1 MYRVFRR
8 PTVCFTMDRPFVIFG
23 IICLCVSMLSIAC
36 HTETESRRGYFKVDP
51 ADRKIMIPVGLNDSL
66 SVDLVFDTGVP
77 LGYLSIDS
85 SFCAEHPLDTW
96 KGGPDVIAE
105 MVDVGWTYDKSS
117 CSVYLNPLELTV
129 CGDRMKYGYCVV
141 KNWKKI
147 MSNAANNGLF
157 NIPAN
162 DTTHVWE
169 LNFEHDYLEI
179 HPAAGFVL
187 PEECFLLPFAEGQ
200 RDSSLYVRIPLKV
213 TCADGDTLTIDR
225 TFLIDTGMPWDV
237 VLMHPAEELGF
248 FEEKEAVYT
257 GYGNGSYRRYTV
269 DAGMFGNFAM
279 DSLRIYTLDDPLMVG
294 TQYLI
299 GQNFLRRF
307 NVFFDMRNGW
317 LGLQPIR
324 NFRRVVNP
332 NHRRFHLLVRPDTDG
347 RFIVVKIA
355 DYAENRYKQA
365 GLREGDE
372 VVAVNG
378 YRYERGKG
386 LSDENA
392 AVIFKQDTKVFDI
405 VRDGKPLRI
414 TVTENPNEDQGD

>member
-1 MYRVFRR
+1 
-8 PTVCFTMDRPFVIFG
+8 
-23 IICLCVSMLSIAC
+23 MLSIAC
-36 HTETESRRGYFKVDP
+36 HTETASRRAYFKVDP
-51 ADRKIMIPVGLNDSL
+51 NDRKIIIPVGLDDSL
-66 SVDLVFDTGVP
+66 SVDLVFDTGTA
-77 LGYLSIDS
+77 LGFLSLDS
-85 SFCAEHPLDTW
+85 SFCAEYPFDAW
-96 KGGPDVIAE
+96 KGAPDVIAE
-105 MVDVGWTYDKSS
+105 AVDVGWTYDKSS
-117 CSVYLNPLELTV
+117 CSLYRNPLELTV
-129 CGDRMKYGYCVV
+129 CGDRMKYGYCLV
-141 KNWKKI
+141 KDWRKI
-147 MSNAANNGLF
+147 MHNITNNGLF

-179 HPAAGFVL
+179 HPAAGFAL
-187 PEECFLLPFAEGQ
+187 PERCFLLPFTEGP
-200 RDSSLYVRIPLKV
+200 RDSTLYVRIPLKV

-248 FEEKEAVYT
+248 FEKKETVWT
-257 GYGNGSYRRYTV
+257 GYGNGGCRRYTV
-269 DAGMFGNFAM
+269 DAWMFGNFAM
-279 DSLRIYTLDDPLMVG
+279 DSLWIYTFGDPLMVG

-307 NVFFDMRNGW
+307 NVFFDMRNGR

-332 NHRRFHLLVRPDTDG
+332 NHRRFHLSVQPDADG
-347 RFIVVKIA
+347 RFIVTRVA
-355 DYAENRYKQA
+355 DYVGNRYKQA
-365 GLREGDE
+365 GLKEGDE

-378 YRYERGKG
+378 YRYERRKG

-392 AVIFKQDTKVFDI
+392 AVISKQDTKVFDV

-414 TVTENPNEDQGD
+414 TVTEDPNEEQGD

>member
-1 MYRVFRR
+1 
-8 PTVCFTMDRPFVIFG
+8 
-23 IICLCVSMLSIAC
+23 
-36 HTETESRRGYFKVDP
+36 
-51 ADRKIMIPVGLNDSL
+51 MIPVGLNDSL

-279 DSLRIYTLDDPLMVG
+279 DSLRIYTFDDPLMVG

-307 NVFFDMRNGW
+307 NVFFDMRNGR

-332 NHRRFHLLVRPDTDG
+332 NHRRIHLWVRPDTDG

>member
-1 MYRVFRR
+1 
-8 PTVCFTMDRPFVIFG
+8 
-23 IICLCVSMLSIAC
+23 
-36 HTETESRRGYFKVDP
+36 
-51 ADRKIMIPVGLNDSL
+51 
-66 SVDLVFDTGVP
+66 
-77 LGYLSIDS
+77 
-85 SFCAEHPLDTW
+85 
-96 KGGPDVIAE
+96 
-105 MVDVGWTYDKSS
+105 
-117 CSVYLNPLELTV
+117 
-129 CGDRMKYGYCVV
+129 
-141 KNWKKI
+141 
-147 MSNAANNGLF
+147 
-157 NIPAN
+157 
-162 DTTHVWE
+162 
-169 LNFEHDYLEI
+169 
-179 HPAAGFVL
+179 
-187 PEECFLLPFAEGQ
+187 
-200 RDSSLYVRIPLKV
+200 
-213 TCADGDTLTIDR
+213 
-225 TFLIDTGMPWDV
+225 
-237 VLMHPAEELGF
+237 
-248 FEEKEAVYT
+248 
-257 GYGNGSYRRYTV
+257 
-269 DAGMFGNFAM
+269 MFGNFAM
-279 DSLRIYTLDDPLMVG
+279 DSLRIYTFDDPLMVG

-307 NVFFDMRNGW
+307 NVFFDMRNGR

>member
-51 ADRKIMIPVGLNDSL
+51 ADRKIMIPVDLNDSL

-141 KNWKKI
+141 RNWKKI

-179 HPAAGFVL
+179 HPAAVL
-187 PEECFLLPFAEGQ
+187 
-200 RDSSLYVRIPLKV
+200 
-213 TCADGDTLTIDR
+213 
-225 TFLIDTGMPWDV
+225 
-237 VLMHPAEELGF
+237 
-248 FEEKEAVYT
+248 
-257 GYGNGSYRRYTV
+257 
-269 DAGMFGNFAM
+269 
-279 DSLRIYTLDDPLMVG
+279 
-294 TQYLI
+294 
-299 GQNFLRRF
+299 
-307 NVFFDMRNGW
+307 
-317 LGLQPIR
+317 
-324 NFRRVVNP
+324 
-332 NHRRFHLLVRPDTDG
+332 
-347 RFIVVKIA
+347 
-355 DYAENRYKQA
+355 
-365 GLREGDE
+365 
-372 VVAVNG
+372 
-378 YRYERGKG
+378 
-386 LSDENA
+386 
-392 AVIFKQDTKVFDI
+392 
-405 VRDGKPLRI
+405 
-414 TVTENPNEDQGD
+414 